1 MNQNTG
7 EENTAAISVQQSSVS
22 IRHVPDPL
30 LPSPSPDP
38 GLRVGCMQKVQDKV
52 RELRES
58 AAARRS
64 GIIYRAI
71 KLDWAGSRV
80 SQFQH

>member
-30 LPSPSPDP
+30 LPSPDP
-38 GLRVGCMQKVQDKV
+38 GLRVGSMQKVQDKV